1 MRFTIPLLALVV
13 ALLLVASQSL
23 YTVDQRQYA
32 IRFQLG
38 EIVETLPNAGLYA
51 KLPLL
56 QNVKFYDKRILLLDN
71 PEPDRITTSEKKPLL
86 VDFFVLWRI
95 TDVKQYYISVQGD
108 EEVARRRLSQTVRAN
123 LAEEINKRTVH
134 DAISTERDKI
144 MTTTRAKANLDA
156 KSIGVEV
163 VDVRLRRVELP
174 PDVTGPV
181 FARMESERRRV
192 ANELRSQGQAESEKI
207 RADADR
213 QRTVILADAYRDAQ
227 KTKGDGDAKASA
239 IYAQAY
245 GVNPEFYSFYRSL
258 EAYRA
263 TFRNKGDMMVLDPNS
278 DFLRYMKSPGGGTA
292 KGPGK

>member
-1 MRFTIPLLALVV
+1 MKFTIPLLALVV

-38 EIVETLPNAGLYA
+38 EIIETQANAGLYA
-51 KLPLL
+51 KVPLM
-56 QNVKFYDKRILLLDN
+56 QNIKYYDKRTLLLDN
-71 PEPDRITTSEKKPLL
+71 AEPDRITTSEKKPLL

-95 TDVKQYYISVQGD
+95 VDVKQYYISVQGD
-108 EEVARRRLSQTVRAN
+108 EEAARRRLSQTVRSN

-134 DAISTERDKI
+134 DAISGERDKI
-144 MTTTRAKANLDA
+144 MNTTRQKAYLDA
-156 KSIGVEV
+156 KSIGVEI

-227 KTKGDGDAKASA
+227 KAKGDGDAKASA

-258 EAYRA
+258 EAYKA
-263 TFRNKGDMMVLDPNS
+263 SFRNKSDMMVLDPNS
-278 DFLRYMKSPGGGTA
+278 EFLRYMRNPNGGAA
-292 KGPGK
+292 KAAGK